1 MIESVSKR
9 AFTAGSSSGTYNV
22 HALELAAEARVLR
35 HAGLSIR
42 VHFLDATEHEFHLDK
57 RAKGAALLTMV
68 YQHLELVEKDYF
80 GLQYYTEG
88 GGRGTNGAVN
98 GNGNGVSGGIVHRP
112 EAMRWLDAGKAVKKQ
127 LGNCAERDLYFR
139 VKFYV
144 SDPSKLQEEYT
155 RYQFYLQVRND
166 IMDGRLVLPA
176 STACLLASYTVQS
189 ELGDYH
195 PDDHGP
201 NYLTNLRL
209 MPSQTEDMEGKI
221 SELHKLHK
229 GQMPA
234 DAEFNFLDHAKRMDM
249 YGVELHRAKD
259 NTDKDLLLG
268 VTANGLVV
276 FQSNIRINTFSWSK
290 IMKISFKRK
299 HFFIQLRREPSENY
313 DTVLGFN
320 METYRSSKTLW
331 KACVEH
337 HTFFRLHSPK
347 VRRRFPLSLGSK
359 FSYSGRTEFQ
369 TVTDVKKHSRLE
381 RKFVRSPSK
390 TLMKFNLQAPAL
402 EDKGKT
408 LAAPA
413 RPPRPYDN
421 KVTSLGSKEPRKA
434 WEEDDVRIS
443 DDDGGFLEKTLEGPF
458 SPGIAGRVLS
468 YADEEPSPTGVE
480 GESDGGGLY
489 DTPPY
494 SAGHSPTTSHLLLGE
509 DGLVTI
515 LLHPDGDGKYGF
527 NVKGGSSSEEPILVS
542 RVAPNTPA
550 DKCTPRLT
558 EGDQLILINGQ
569 DVSHAIHANVVQ
581 IIQEARATPT
591 GKLVLTVRPNTLYT
605 PVDGYE
611 EPLYQYVPVGEILR
625 PPSPGNAL
633 EQSMLFLAD
642 NLASGALVT
651 QYDLLHRKH
660 PDMTC
665 DEASKM
671 KNVNKNRYR
680 DISPYDSTRVVL
692 VNGPHGG
699 DYINA
704 NHVNMRIPTSTPT
717 TSPPSPTPNANEIVN
732 RYIATQGP
740 LQSTSDD
747 FWTMVHEQ
755 QCRLI
760 VMLTTVIERGRAKCH
775 KYWPNVGDAIYI
787 GGSGSN
793 NSNNAKLK
801 VECVH
806 EDGTEDG
813 VVYRNLVLTDMK
825 TNKSR
830 TIRHMQYTSW
840 PDHGVPDNPKQF
852 LSFTERV
859 RDERRKIP
867 SPPTITCTPTK
878 PQPSIKSPKESSK
891 SKSPSKA
898 SSKSSSPSSDKDSR
912 ESTPPD
918 LVQDA
923 PPATIV
929 DATEEVDC
937 SADVDVP
944 VVVHCSAG
952 IGRTGVLV
960 LMETALC
967 LMEAGQPVYP
977 LDIVQTMRK
986 QRAMMIQNASQYK
999 FVCESVQMAY
1009 THKII

>member
-9 AFTAGSSSGTYNV
+9 TFTGGSSSGTYHV
-22 HALELAAEARVLR
+22 HALELAAAARVRR
-35 HAGLSIR
+35 HAGLSVR
-42 VHFLDATEHEFHLDK
+42 VHFLDATDHEFQLDK
-57 RAKGAALLTMV
+57 RAKGAVLMTLV

-80 GLQYYTEG
+80 GLQYCTEG
-88 GGRGTNGAVN
+88 GGRNGVAAAN
-98 GNGNGVSGGIVHRP
+98 GNGTGGNLHRP
-112 EAMRWLDAGKAVKKQ
+112 ETMRWLDAGKTIKKQ
-127 LGNCAERDLYFR
+127 LGNCPNDHDLYFR

-144 SDPSKLQEEYT
+144 NDPSKLQEEYT

-201 NYLTNLRL
+201 NYLSNLRL
-209 MPSQTEDMEGKI
+209 MPGQTEDMEGKI

-359 FSYSGRTEFQ
+359 FTYSGRTEFQ
-369 TVTDVKKHSRLE
+369 TVTDIKQRGRLE

-390 TLMKFNLQAPAL
+390 TLMKYDVKAPAL

-408 LAAPA
+408 LVAPA

-434 WEEDDVRIS
+434 WEEDDIRIS

-480 GESDGGGLY
+480 GESEGGGLY

-509 DGLVTI
+509 DGVVTI
-515 LLHPDGDGKYGF
+515 LLHPDSDGKYGF

-558 EGDQLILINGQ
+558 EGDQLVVINGQ
-569 DVSHAIHANVVQ
+569 DVSHGIHADVVQ

-591 GKLVLTVRPNTLYT
+591 GKLVLTVRPNALYT
-605 PVDGYE
+605 ALDGYE
-611 EPLYQYVPVGEILR
+611 EPPYQYVPVGEILR
-625 PPSPGNAL
+625 PPSPRNAL
-633 EQSMLFLAD
+633 EQSMLLLAD

-692 VNGPHGG
+692 INGPNGG

-704 NHVNMRIPTSTPT
+704 NHVIMRIPTGTPT
-717 TSPPSPTPNANEIVN
+717 TSPPSPSPHANEIVN

-740 LQSTSDD
+740 LQTTSDD

-775 KYWPNVGDAIYI
+775 KYWPNVGDVIYI
-787 GGSGSN
+787 GGSGT
-793 NSNNAKLK
+793 NSSTNAKLK

-806 EDGTEDG
+806 EDGTEEG
-813 VVYRNLVLTDMK
+813 VVYRNLALTDMK
-825 TNKSR
+825 ANTSR

-840 PDHGVPDNPKQF
+840 PDHGVPENPAQF

-859 RDERRKIP
+859 REERSKPPPP
-867 SPPTITCTPTK
+867 S
-878 PQPSIKSPKESSK
+878 PQPSSKSSKLSVKSPKDSSSK
-891 SKSPSKA
+891 
-898 SSKSSSPSSDKDSR
+898 SSKSSSPSSDKDSK
-912 ESTPPD
+912 ESTPPKLVPAAD
-918 LVQDA
+918 LT
-923 PPATIV
+923 PATI
-929 DATEEVDC
+929 DAVVEG
-937 SADVDVP
+937 SAGADDVP

-977 LDIVQTMRK
+977 LDIVQTMRR

-1009 THKII
+1009 TQKII